1 MCRHDWRTAE
11 SRKLSPVER
20 LEAMLKRSSGR
31 HTSTAQYNLA
41 AIYDSGRSQLG
52 FVQINKPKAM
62 QLYAAAAAAGHS
74 GAAYNLALSYH
85 EGDGMPR
92 DPARAAEY
100 YAVAAR
106 LGHYSAQCNFGSMLA
121 RREGGVA
128 PGRSADSIDI
138 EASKWLRSAADDG
151 GDFMASSRIQS
162 FYPRAH
168 VEYSTDDSV
177 QVHGLTSAPSLNGLI
192 GRVVSSQSTVAPGRA
207 IVLLQSSS
215 GEPPKQRA
223 IRFCNLRVAPGH
235 TASTTHVGRSGMLL
249 RTQGREAVAHHCYMM
264 LDGDDQSVPV
274 PKFRLRVEKL
284 QMSNFF

>member
-11 SRKLSPVER
+11 SRKVSPVER

-52 FVQINKPKAM
+52 PVQINKPKAM

-92 DPARAAEY
+92 NPAKAAEY
-100 YAVAAR
+100 YAVASR

-121 RREGGVA
+121 RREGGVE

-168 VEYSTDDSV
+168 VEYNVGDSL
-177 QVHGLTSAPSLNGLI
+177 QVHGLKSAPSLNGLI
-192 GRVVSSQSTVAPGRA
+192 GQVVSSQSTVAPGRVV
-207 IVLLQSSS
+207 VLLQS
-215 GEPPKQRA
+215 GDEPPKQRA
-223 IRFCNLRVAPGH
+223 IRFCNLRVAAGH
-235 TASTTHVGRSGMLL
+235 SASITHVGRSGMLL
-249 RTQGREAVAHHCYMM
+249 RTKGRQAVANFWHMM
-264 LDGDDQSVPV
+264 LDGDDQSVLL
-274 PKFRLRVEKL
+274 PKNRIRVEQLK
-284 QMSNFF
+284 MSNFF